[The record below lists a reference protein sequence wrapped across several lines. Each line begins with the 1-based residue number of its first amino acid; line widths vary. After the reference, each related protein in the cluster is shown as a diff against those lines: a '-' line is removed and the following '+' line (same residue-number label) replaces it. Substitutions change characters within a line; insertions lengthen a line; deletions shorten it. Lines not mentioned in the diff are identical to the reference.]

1 MELSNKVLEEL
12 GEDRKESSV
21 IRQCADG
28 DGAGDRAGD
37 RAGDGAGDGA
47 RNRAGDGDGDGDG
60 DLDNVSKSTE
70 YIDFTSLNEKTFIY
84 LQNK

>member
-1 MELSNKVLEEL
+1 MERSNKVLEEL
-12 GEDRKESSV
+12 DRKESSI
-21 IRQCADG
+21 IRQCSD
-28 DGAGDRAGD
+28 GDRAGD
-37 RAGDGAGDGA
+37 RARNRA
-47 RNRAGDGDGDGDG
+47 RNRAGDGDGDG